1 MEPISR
7 RDSIA
12 REQAAAGHL
21 TAGRLTAGQPH
32 PGSAPLGAPSGAGL
46 QSARS
51 GASIPGVTPAADPW
65 SSPAPAAGPEG
76 AGPFESDAE
85 QRRRRLRSRPGEPWL
100 VRTARA
106 AKGLVSSDDY
116 PQRLVAATA
125 GAQAAVSTGRRIA
138 VIGSRGG
145 AGKTT
150 TAALLAALYAA
161 ARQDTIAAVDLA
173 PAGGTLALRLGVPDA
188 PAIDAAAS
196 ALQQEPAAGADG
208 LRRLL
213 AAAGNN
219 LWVAGERT
227 LGGHAGSAALSAAGQ
242 SISRYCPVAVYDCAT
257 GPGENPDTNWA
268 IGAAQVAVLVAPASV
283 AGVQDVRRT
292 AAAWAATPALAGT
305 GLLAVL
311 TQTDAQ
317 APLDP
322 MSEAKALA
330 RDGLTVLPLGYDRHL
345 ASGVEFDPGLMSRAV
360 RLQAAELASTA
371 LALAMEHTGR

>member
-1 MEPISR
+1 MGPISR
-7 RDSIA
+7 RDLIA
-12 REQAAAGHL
+12 REQAAIGHL
-21 TAGRLTAGQPH
+21 TAGQRD
-32 PGSAPLGAPSGAGL
+32 PGGAPLGAPSGASHPGL
-46 QSARS
+46 A
-51 GASIPGVTPAADPW
+51 PAADPW
-65 SSPAPAAGPEG
+65 SSPAPAGPVGAGPEG

-106 AKGLVSSDDY
+106 AKGLVSADDY

-150 TAALLAALYAA
+150 TAALLASLYAA
-161 ARQDTIAAVDLA
+161 ARQDTISAVDLA

-188 PAIDAAAS
+188 PAIDQAAAALQHVPAAS
-196 ALQQEPAAGADG
+196 AED
-208 LRRLL
+208 LRRQL
-213 AAAGNN
+213 AAAAAN
-219 LWVAGERT
+219 LWVAGERA
-227 LGGHAGSAALSAAGQ
+227 LGGHAGAAGLAAAGQ

-268 IGAAQVAVLVAPASV
+268 IGAAHVAVLVAPASV
-283 AGVQDVRRT
+283 AGIQDVRRT
-292 AAAWAATPALAGT
+292 AAAWAATPELAGT

-311 TQTDAQ
+311 TQTDAG

-330 RDGLTVLPLGYDRHL
+330 RDGLVVLPLGYDRHL
-345 ASGVEFDPGLMSRAV
+345 ASGVEFEPGLMSRAV

>member
-1 MEPISR
+1 MMQPISR
-7 RDSIA
+7 RDLIA
-12 REQAAAGHL
+12 REQAATGH
-21 TAGRLTAGQPH
+21 LTAGQPH
-32 PGSAPLGAPSGAGL
+32 PDSVPPGAPSGAGH
-46 QSARS
+46 
-51 GASIPGVTPAADPW
+51 PGVAAAADPW
-65 SSPAPAAGPEG
+65 SSPAPAAGPAG

-150 TAALLAALYAA
+150 TAALLASLYAA

-173 PAGGTLALRLGVPDA
+173 PAGGTLSLRLGVPDA
-188 PAIDAAAS
+188 PAIDEAAAVLQQVPAAS
-196 ALQQEPAAGADG
+196 AED
-208 LRRLL
+208 LRRQL
-213 AAAGNN
+213 AAAGAN
-219 LWVAGERT
+219 LWVAGERE
-227 LGGHAGSAALSAAGQ
+227 LGGHAGGAALSAAGQ

-268 IGAAQVAVLVAPASV
+268 IGAAQLAVLVAPASV

-292 AAAWAATPALAGT
+292 AAAWAATPELAGT

-311 TQTDAQ
+311 TQTDAD

-345 ASGVEFDPGLMSRAV
+345 ASGVEFEPGLMSRAV